1 MWIPTPG
8 AQTRSV
14 IEKIRGAV
22 GKRSCVIIVSASWR
36 ESGES
41 RPGVRIAFIKGPDDI
56 GFEPAQ
62 RNLEERVTAGAPRK

>member
-8 AQTRSV
+8 AQMRSV

-22 GKRSCVIIVSASWR
+22 GKRSCVTIVPASWR

-41 RPGVRIAFIKGPDDI
+41 RPGVRIAFIKGPENI
-56 GFEPAQ
+56 GVEPAQ
-62 RNLEERVTAGAPRK
+62 RNRGRAA